1 MYLQSTPICRN
12 PICGMYRRL
21 WYSWYIQVV
30 RQIVSFC
37 FEDDEDVWCGLSQ
50 RLSQRLPQAQQPFN
64 EIVLTSSCLLSWSCG
79 SRDDAAGPLPQTY
92 AYIYNIYIIYTHLFQ
107 NHIPINGIKSPFHT
121 MWWATTR
128 SAHNGAQAQA
138 RSARVRRLKAAPV
151 HRGWGGQGRCRPRRF
166 PETVLAQLLM
176 ELWKINELNGGFFH
190 CRNWITG
197 G

>member
-30 RQIVSFC
+30 CQIVSFC

-92 AYIYNIYIIYTHLFQ
+92 AYIIYIYIINTHIYNIHIYIYIFIYTYLYIHTRIIIYICILYTHVLSMYMHM
-107 NHIPINGIKSPFHT
+107 HIFLHT
-121 MWWATTR
+121 YIWCICIICIYIYIYLSTHTHIYIYMRTYRAM
-128 SAHNGAQAQA
+128 HD
-138 RSARVRRLKAAPV
+138 
-151 HRGWGGQGRCRPRRF
+151 
-166 PETVLAQLLM
+166 
-176 ELWKINELNGGFFH
+176 NE
-190 CRNWITG
+190 WQ
-197 G
+197 